1 MLYVKS
7 AAPCAPPGRGKISPR
22 IACQRAICG
31 VRVAQKRAVR
41 ESLAVA
47 NCSLDSAEGV
57 MGKSIT
63 ELRQDWLGRRLP
75 YMFVHGISTGHDN
88 HTLLQE
94 PAGVQQACFRH
105 EYCAFVRA
113 ECARLVHSWPS
124 NKYAQLLEIEV
135 LRVMFTASSSALQIL
150 AI

>member
-1 MLYVKS
+1 
-7 AAPCAPPGRGKISPR
+7 
-22 IACQRAICG
+22 
-31 VRVAQKRAVR
+31 
-41 ESLAVA
+41 
-47 NCSLDSAEGV
+47 